1 MRVVRLTLDLTVELA
16 VDQGDLDVPEELRLG
31 VADKH
36 EQSNGIEDVDRVHV
50 QVY

>member
-1 MRVVRLTLDLTVELA
+1 MRLTLDLTVELA

-31 VADKH
+31 VAHKH
-36 EQSNGIEDVDRVHV
+36 EQSDGIEDVDWVYV